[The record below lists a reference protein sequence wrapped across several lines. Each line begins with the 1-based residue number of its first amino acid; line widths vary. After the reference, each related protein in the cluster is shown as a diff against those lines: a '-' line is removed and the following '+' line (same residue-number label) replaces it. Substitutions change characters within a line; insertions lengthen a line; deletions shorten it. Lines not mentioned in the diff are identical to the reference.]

1 MFLNCSKARIPA
13 IHLRVGGR
21 ASSLLLERSSH
32 NFDRYG
38 RQQSGIRIMPLKIRY
53 VGEIG
58 RQGIPPI
65 FAAIFAIGMDGAV
78 RAIAPIGQWSAEG

>member
-1 MFLNCSKARIPA
+1 
-13 IHLRVGGR
+13 
-21 ASSLLLERSSH
+21 
-32 NFDRYG
+32 
-38 RQQSGIRIMPLKIRY
+38 MPLKIRY